1 MIDFSELSLE
11 TFQVLRAYGKDI
23 VLYDEH
29 GNRVFEP
36 SDARRFYISGDNILV
51 SILNDGDNSA
61 VKVYLSTDIQISEV
75 LEFVTVLRRI
85 ATQFNVLFNV
95 RKYNKK
101 ITPRDFATQAAVKE
115 QKEYSMNIME
125 GLYGTSKS
133 SYLKLENAR
142 MIVRHSARVKENMIG
157 GRGRSIQSIFVENAH
172 GERFLF
178 PVNVLSGA
186 RAMTQHV
193 NHGGTFADEV
203 GQQIIRMAQ
212 DFSDL
217 SKVAGHIGSNQKSLP
232 AQAMRVRESI
242 RSGGHDIRRT
252 FERMCRDEASYIRE
266 SARITEAKALTEGSE
281 NVAEAVEALQ
291 SLLTLGGVAMDESM
305 LETVAKYI
313 SVMEDM
319 RPDSAPADDAK
330 DPDDGKPVQPVKPTP
345 PVTPGQSQD
354 SDDKDSDNA
363 DDADADQENG
373 SFHEDAEMDDDT
385 VDEDEEMEGD
395 EVAETAAIRAFDA
408 WMESFDPDTFFGEGK
423 SFKRNDDDEEMTAA
437 EKKKKDQE
445 KRDAA
450 KNKKTPVEES
460 VITEDIIDQI
470 DADFEPDPDWVYDN
484 EDAIMSA
491 IHSLV
496 SQCRSNPALIPQLG
510 AKAKKGIQ
518 ALNLAGFDPMDVVD
532 LDDEIVRAMG
542 LTEGKSFKRN
552 DDDEEMTAAEKKKQD
567 QQKRDAAKNKKIPVT
582 ESSESTYEVYGN
594 MGMKSKPFRKSFKTE
609 AARSAWLDKQEG
621 NLDIHGYAD
630 PEPASSV
637 EEGKSFKRNKDED
650 AVGKKKEDKQRRD
663 TQRDKQERTDESNS
677 MDSTALTMAL
687 NKAVGAVANAEVR
700 RINENNVVIAYLDG
714 RVINPA
720 MMVTFRSRIVDA
732 VAVVFEQ
739 FGLVMGE
746 TRTVPSK
753 QSNDLLIV
761 CSFTNGTSPIDE
773 GKSFKRNDDDSE
785 MTATERKKQDQ
796 EKRDAAKSK
805 KTPVAESVITESSD
819 DEEAQYMLADQTPD
833 TFGVAAEY
841 VKRRLKG
848 NLTGVSRA
856 ILARLLFLF
865 FKNRVEQNDL
875 YPSEH
880 VIHNYVD
887 SIAISQVAELL
898 NITLTEGKSFKR
910 NDDDSE
916 MTAAEKKKQDQEKRD
931 AAKNKKKPVEE
942 GKSFKKNDDDETMS
956 AAEKKKKD
964 QQKRDAAKSK
974 KERTDE
980 ASDISFNDAKV
991 QIKQVKGQLAKMS
1004 PFDKNYVSMKAHLQ
1018 KLEDRLSRNGDDD
1031 LDEDGIVASSS
1042 DELAEESENAGW
1054 YVVTQK
1060 FAIVAGPFESKQTG
1074 WEFCQNHQHKTADS
1088 LACRYGTNED
1098 PSVEGGDFMSQIEE
1112 ASDISFNDAKSEIK
1126 SVKAKLN
1133 GMNPFDKDYVS
1144 TKARLHKLEDRL
1156 SRNGDD
1162 DLDEAIGGEPMSLDQ
1177 MESVL
1182 RRSGLDQALAKIRS
1196 DSNYGGILDTVAEQF
1211 GEPVAE
1217 LIDNFTSA
1225 DKLHYNQ
1232 ETTTVGE
1239 FLSNLPEIV
1248 ALMNSVSS
1256 TDESYVSGD
1265 GGYGGD
1271 SSDVIESED
1280 ESDAWAGED
1289 KESWLGNGN
1298 PVKFK
1303 AGTGYEEPGI
1313 WTPSQVNME
1322 RGRCW
1327 VGDEDDRGWYVYIDH
1342 LVPFHGEDEDDME
1355 EDIVIPRNMT
1365 NSLASE
1371 VEKKVDPV
1379 SGEPDDQ
1386 SYISRLRTLAG
1397 MNKV

>member
-61 VKVYLSTDIQISEV
+61 VKVYLSTNIQISEV

-157 GRGRSIQSIFVENAH
+157 GRGRSIQSIFVENAQ

-217 SKVAGHIGSNQKSLP
+217 SKVAGHIGANQKSLP
-232 AQAMRVRESI
+232 SQAMRVRESI

-281 NVAEAVEALQ
+281 SIAEAVEALQ
-291 SLLTLGGVAMDESM
+291 SLLSLGGVAMDESI
-305 LETVAKYI
+305 LETVAKYV

-319 RPDSAPADDAK
+319 RPDSNPADDTK
-330 DPDDGKPVQPVKPTP
+330 DPDDGKPVQPVKPTQ
-345 PVTPGQSQD
+345 PVAPGQSQN
-354 SDDKDSDNA
+354 SDDDQDGDDDQKDGDSDN
-363 DDADADQENG
+363 QNG
-373 SFHEDAEMDDDT
+373 SFHEDEEMEDDT
-385 VDEDEEMEGD
+385 VDEEEELDGD

-408 WMESFDPDTFFGEGK
+408 WMESFDPDSFFGEGK
-423 SFKRNDDDEEMTAA
+423 SFKRNKDDNADEKKKEDKNKRDDKRGKQERTDESFEMVSPEMLRDYGYDVSEVPEHVRSDADRWSKKFEITYVPEGSNDFPQVIGVEYDLDSAWDLAAQHFAERQGAGLAEGKSFKRNKDENADEKKKEDKNKRDDKRGKHEPVEEGKSFKRNDDDAEMTAS
-437 EKKKKDQE
+437 ERKKKDQE

-450 KNKKTPVEES
+450 KNKKVPVTESAEGTYEVYGNMGMKSKPFRKSFKSEAARSAWLDKNEGNLDIHGYADPEPASVEEGKSFKRNKDEDAIGKKKEDKQRRDTQRDKQEPIEES
-460 VITEDIIDQI
+460 VFDDEDDEDNPSSDH
-470 DADFEPDPDWVYDN
+470 DANYFLHDLANFEQNAVAYIRQKLTGTVVRAPLSAHYIRKALQDYCFYELELNDFYDISDWVVDN
-484 EDAIMSA
+484 FVQEQFGNIAK
-491 IHSLV
+491 L
-496 SQCRSNPALIPQLG
+496 LG
-510 AKAKKGIQ
+510 
-518 ALNLAGFDPMDVVD
+518 LR
-532 LDDEIVRAMG
+532 IVG
-542 LTEGKSFKRN
+542 EGKSFKRN

-567 QQKRDAAKNKKIPVT
+567 QQKRDAAKNKKTPVEET
-582 ESSESTYEVYGN
+582 RMPASVIKQKQNIAAMTDAQKKE
-594 MGMKSKPFRKSFKTE
+594 RFKGKTVE
-609 AARSAWLDKQEG
+609 QLKKMAWG
-621 NLDIHGYAD
+621 HGYG
-630 PEPASSV
+630 P
-637 EEGKSFKRNKDED
+637 
-650 AVGKKKEDKQRRD
+650 
-663 TQRDKQERTDESNS
+663 NS
-677 MDSTALTMAL
+677 MVYAKYAT
-687 NKAVGAVANAEVR
+687 
-700 RINENNVVIAYLDG
+700 
-714 RVINPA
+714 
-720 MMVTFRSRIVDA
+720 
-732 VAVVFEQ
+732 
-739 FGLVMGE
+739 E
-746 TRTVPSK
+746 TPVE
-753 QSNDLLIV
+753 
-761 CSFTNGTSPIDE
+761 E
-773 GKSFKRNDDDSE
+773 GKSFKRNDDDEE
-785 MTATERKKQDQ
+785 MT
-796 EKRDAAKSK
+796 
-805 KTPVAESVITESSD
+805 
-819 DEEAQYMLADQTPD
+819 
-833 TFGVAAEY
+833 
-841 VKRRLKG
+841 
-848 NLTGVSRA
+848 
-856 ILARLLFLF
+856 
-865 FKNRVEQNDL
+865 
-875 YPSEH
+875 
-880 VIHNYVD
+880 
-887 SIAISQVAELL
+887 
-898 NITLTEGKSFKR
+898 
-910 NDDDSE
+910 
-916 MTAAEKKKQDQEKRD
+916 
-931 AAKNKKKPVEE
+931 
-942 GKSFKKNDDDETMS
+942 

-1031 LDEDGIVASSS
+1031 LDEDSIVDSSS
-1042 DELAEESENAGW
+1042 DELAEDSENAGW

-1060 FAIVAGPFESKQTG
+1060 FAIVAGPFESKQEG
-1074 WEFCQNHQHKTADS
+1074 WEYCKAHQHATADS
-1088 LACRYGTNED
+1088 LAVRFGTNED

-1162 DLDEAIGGEPMSLDQ
+1162 DLDEAVGGEGYHEGSDIPVDGSEASLAFAYQ
-1177 MESVL
+1177 HGCES
-1182 RRSGLDQALAKIRS
+1182 A
-1196 DSNYGGILDTVAEQF
+1196 SNGAG
-1211 GEPVAE
+1211 
-1217 LIDNFTSA
+1217 S
-1225 DKLHYNQ
+1225 YNPYP
-1232 ETTTVGE
+1232 EE
-1239 FLSNLPEIV
+1239 LPEHD
-1248 ALMNSVSS
+1248 AWYRGHRDTNDGEE

-1271 SSDVIESED
+1271 TSDVIESED
-1280 ESDAWAGED
+1280 EGDAWAGED

-1303 AGTGYEEPGI
+1303 AGTGYEHPGI

-1327 VGDEDDRGWYVYIDH
+1327 VGDDQDRGWYVYIDH
-1342 LVPFHGEDEDDME
+1342 LEPHHGEDDEVE
-1355 EDIVIPRNMT
+1355 EDLVIPRNMSS
-1365 NSLASE
+1365 SLASE
-1371 VEKKVDPV
+1371 VEKKK
-1379 SGEPDDQ
+1379 EPEGDDDGQ
-1386 SYISRLRTLAG
+1386 GYISRLRTLAG
-1397 MNKV
+1397 MNKI